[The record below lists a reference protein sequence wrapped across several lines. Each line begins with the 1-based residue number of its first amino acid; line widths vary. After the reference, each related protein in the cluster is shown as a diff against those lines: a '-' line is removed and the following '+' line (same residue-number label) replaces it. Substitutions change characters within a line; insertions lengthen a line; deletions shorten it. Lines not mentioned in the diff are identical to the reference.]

1 MSALVLALDAD
12 EELSK
17 VQDMLELLFMAGEG
31 IACSDRTAGAAI
43 VRGAVTA
50 QHALT
55 AARDLLTAARASMDK
70 EGEAA

>member
-31 IACSDRTAGAAI
+31 IACSDRATGAAI
-43 VRGAVTA
+43 VRGAATA

-55 AARDLLTAARASMDK
+55 AALDLLKLARAAMDK